1 MEQINEGLKAKYD
14 AYNATLKPD
23 GDWTV
28 EGQRL
33 AWAAENIK
41 KLDDLDK
48 NISKDLV
55 ASFALTG
62 TGRYTGRDSKNI
74 AIIRDNLNKDLI
86 QTILKGASTEAGY
99 VSALKK
105 VKKIL
110 DDNKAITST
119 LEGAIKPSLILHRM
133 EGQYKPEEINLV
145 LGGLYLMDM
154 KGLEGSE
161 EREVQRAL
169 QRMQGG
175 AAISMGYK
183 TIAAVSGKVKQYFTA
198 ARDALKS
205 KYVIAE
211 ECTSGSFEAALNYVL
226 VESAKRR

>member
-161 EREVQRAL
+161 EREVQRVL

-183 TIAAVSGKVKQYFTA
+183 TIASVSGKVKQYFTA

-211 ECTSGSFEAALNYVL
+211 ECASASFESALIYVL
-226 VESAKRR
+226 NESAKRR

>member
-1 MEQINEGLKAKYD
+1 M
-14 AYNATLKPD
+14 
-23 GDWTV
+23 
-28 EGQRL
+28 
-33 AWAAENIK
+33 
-41 KLDDLDK
+41 
-48 NISKDLV
+48 
-55 ASFALTG
+55 
-62 TGRYTGRDSKNI
+62 
-74 AIIRDNLNKDLI
+74 
-86 QTILKGASTEAGY
+86 
-99 VSALKK
+99 SALKK

-183 TIAAVSGKVKQYFTA
+183 TIASVSGKVKQYFTA

-211 ECTSGSFEAALNYVL
+211 ECASASFESALIYVL
-226 VESAKRR
+226 NESAKRR

>member
-1 MEQINEGLKAKYD
+1 MEQIDEGLKAKYD
-14 AYNATLKPD
+14 AYNATLKPIE
-23 GDWTV
+23 DWTV

-183 TIAAVSGKVKQYFTA
+183 TIASVDGKVKQYFTA

-211 ECTSGSFEAALNYVL
+211 ECASASFESALIYVL
-226 VESAKRR
+226 NESAKRR

>member
-14 AYNATLKPD
+14 AFNATIDPD
-23 GDWTV
+23 GEWTA

-33 AWAAENIK
+33 VWAAENLK

-48 NISKDLV
+48 GISKDLV
-55 ASFALTG
+55 ASFALIG

-99 VSALKK
+99 VNALKK

-145 LGGLYLMDM
+145 LGGLYLIGM

-183 TIAAVSGKVKQYFTA
+183 TIASVDGKVKQYLTA

-205 KYVIAE
+205 KFVIAE
-211 ECTSGSFEAALNYVL
+211 ECASASFESALIYVL
-226 VESAKRR
+226 NESTKRR

>member
-1 MEQINEGLKAKYD
+1 MEQINEGLKASYD
-14 AYNATLKPD
+14 AYNATLKPIE
-23 GDWTV
+23 DWTV

-33 AWAAENIK
+33 VWAAENLK

-55 ASFALTG
+55 ASFALTDS
-62 TGRYTGRDSKNI
+62 GRYTGKDSKNI

-99 VSALKK
+99 VNALKK

-110 DDNKAITST
+110 DDNKDIVGTRT
-119 LEGAIKPSLILHRM
+119 GAIKPSLILHRM

-145 LGGLYLMDM
+145 LGGLYLMGM

-183 TIAAVSGKVKQYFTA
+183 TIASVDGKVKQYFTA

-211 ECTSGSFEAALNYVL
+211 ECASASFESALIYVL
-226 VESAKRR
+226 NESAKRR

>member
-1 MEQINEGLKAKYD
+1 MDQINEGLKAKFD
-14 AYNATLKPD
+14 AYNANLKQID
-23 GDWTV
+23 DWTV

-33 AWAAENIK
+33 VWAADNLK

-48 NISKDLV
+48 GISKELV

-74 AIIRDNLNKDLI
+74 ATIRDNLNKDLI
-86 QTILKGASTEAGY
+86 QTILKGATSEAGY
-99 VSALKK
+99 VNALKK

-110 DDNKAITST
+110 DDNKDIVGTR
-119 LEGAIKPSLILHRM
+119 EGAIKPSLIIHMM
-133 EGQYKPEEINLV
+133 EGRYKPEEINLV
-145 LGGLYLMDM
+145 LGGLYLIGM

-161 EREVQRAL
+161 ERETQRAL
-169 QRMQGG
+169 QQMQGG

-183 TIAAVSGKVKQYFTA
+183 TIASVSGKVKDYFTA

-211 ECTSGSFEAALNYVL
+211 ECTTGSFEAALNYIL
-226 VESAKRR
+226 TESAKRR

>member
-14 AYNATLKPD
+14 AYNATLKQD
-23 GDWTV
+23 DDWTV
-28 EGQRL
+28 EGRRL
-33 AWAAENIK
+33 VWAAENLK

-48 NISKDLV
+48 GISKDL
-55 ASFALTG
+55 ASSFAITN
-62 TGRYTGRDSKNI
+62 TGRVTGRDYKNI
-74 AIIRDNLNKDLI
+74 ATIRDNLNKDLI
-86 QTILKGASTEAGY
+86 QTILRGASTADGY
-99 VSALKK
+99 VNALKK

-110 DDNKAITST
+110 DNNKDIVGT
-119 LEGAIKPSLILHRM
+119 LEGAIKPSLIIHRM

-145 LGGLYLMDM
+145 LGGLYLIGM

-161 EREVQRAL
+161 ERETQRAL

-183 TIAAVSGKVKQYFTA
+183 TIASVSGKVKDYFTA

-211 ECTSGSFEAALNYVL
+211 ECTKGTFESALIYVL
-226 VESAKRR
+226 NESAKRR